1 LACLRERTSNA
12 GSWLYAELFPGG
24 DFGAWCASAGVA
36 WQGRNL
42 AHELHE
48 SAPRLVGQLPSY
60 LLHKRYAQ
68 PDTFAERLP
77 HPRAG

>member
-1 LACLRERTSNA
+1 
-12 GSWLYAELFPGG
+12 
-24 DFGAWCASAGVA
+24 
-36 WQGRNL
+36 
-42 AHELHE
+42 LHE